1 MLLLLL
7 LLAIWGGGRGL
18 AVHSGVCLLFI
29 NEVRA
34 IFNVSVGSGARI
46 SLAEKKTDRT
56 NEHRA
61 TIIKTVHATV
71 TGSKEPSSL

>member
-1 MLLLLL
+1 M
-7 LLAIWGGGRGL
+7 
-18 AVHSGVCLLFI
+18 HSGVCLLFI

-34 IFNVSVGSGARI
+34 IFNVSVGSERRTRI

>member
-1 MLLLLL
+1 M
-7 LLAIWGGGRGL
+7 
-18 AVHSGVCLLFI
+18 HSGVCLLFI

-34 IFNVSVGSGARI
+34 IFNVCWERRTRI